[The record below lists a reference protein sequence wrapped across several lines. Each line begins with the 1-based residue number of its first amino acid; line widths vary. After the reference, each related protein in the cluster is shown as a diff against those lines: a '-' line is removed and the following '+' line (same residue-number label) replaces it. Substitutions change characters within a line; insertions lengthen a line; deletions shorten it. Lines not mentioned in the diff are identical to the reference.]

1 MDAALRDIDR
11 EHRFAQGEA
20 LMGAL
25 ADAIAVLK
33 DVLRMR
39 DDLDR
44 LSKNVDKLANA
55 ANEID
60 KRLIRIETMVEL
72 AEKRSA
78 RQPRLPAK

>member
-1 MDAALRDIDR
+1 
-11 EHRFAQGEA
+11 
-20 LMGAL
+20 MGAL
-25 ADAIAVLK
+25 LDAVKVLK

-44 LSKNVDKLANA
+44 LSKNVDKLANV

-60 KRLIRIETMVEL
+60 KRLIRIETMVEI

-78 RQPRLPAK
+78 RQAKLPTKP

>member
-1 MDAALRDIDR
+1 
-11 EHRFAQGEA
+11 
-20 LMGAL
+20 MGAL
-25 ADAIAVLK
+25 ADAVAVLK

-44 LSKNVDKLANA
+44 LSKSVDKLATV

-60 KRLIRIETMVEL
+60 KRLIRIETMVEI
-72 AEKRSA
+72 ADKRNA

>member
-1 MDAALRDIDR
+1 
-11 EHRFAQGEA
+11 
-20 LMGAL
+20 MGAL
-25 ADAIAVLK
+25 ADAVGVLK

-55 ANEID
+55 ANDID

-72 AEKRSA
+72 AARNP
-78 RQPRLPAK
+78 RQPRLPPK

>member
-1 MDAALRDIDR
+1 
-11 EHRFAQGEA
+11 
-20 LMGAL
+20 MGAL
-25 ADAIAVLK
+25 LDAVKVLK

-72 AEKRSA
+72 AEKRSS
-78 RQPRLPAK
+78 RQVRLPSK

>member
-1 MDAALRDIDR
+1 
-11 EHRFAQGEA
+11 
-20 LMGAL
+20 MGAL
-25 ADAIAVLK
+25 LDAGKVLK

-55 ANEID
+55 ANETD

-72 AEKRSA
+72 AEKRSS
-78 RQPRLPAK
+78 RQVRLPSK

>member
-1 MDAALRDIDR
+1 
-11 EHRFAQGEA
+11 
-20 LMGAL
+20 MGAL
-25 ADAIAVLK
+25 LDAVKVLK

-44 LSKNVDKLANA
+44 LSKNVDKLANV

-60 KRLIRIETMVEL
+60 KRLIRIETMVEI

-78 RQPRLPAK
+78 RQVKLPAKQ

>member
-1 MDAALRDIDR
+1 
-11 EHRFAQGEA
+11 
-20 LMGAL
+20 MGAL
-25 ADAIAVLK
+25 LDAVKVLK

-60 KRLIRIETMVEL
+60 KRLIRIETMVEI
-72 AEKRSA
+72 ADKRSA
-78 RQPRLPAK
+78 RQAKLPAKQ

>member
-1 MDAALRDIDR
+1 
-11 EHRFAQGEA
+11 
-20 LMGAL
+20 MGVL
-25 ADAIAVLK
+25 ADSIAVLK

-39 DDLDR
+39 DDLDK
-44 LSKNVDKLANA
+44 LAKNVDKLANA
-55 ANEID
+55 ANDID

>member
-1 MDAALRDIDR
+1 
-11 EHRFAQGEA
+11 
-20 LMGAL
+20 MGAL

-44 LSKNVDKLANA
+44 LSKNVDKLATA

-60 KRLIRIETMVEL
+60 KRLIRIETMVEM
-72 AEKRSA
+72 ASRRSEA
-78 RQPRLPAK
+78 QTAKLQKK

>member
-1 MDAALRDIDR
+1 
-11 EHRFAQGEA
+11 
-20 LMGAL
+20 MGAL

-72 AEKRSA
+72 AEKRNA
-78 RQPRLPAK
+78 VQRRLPAK